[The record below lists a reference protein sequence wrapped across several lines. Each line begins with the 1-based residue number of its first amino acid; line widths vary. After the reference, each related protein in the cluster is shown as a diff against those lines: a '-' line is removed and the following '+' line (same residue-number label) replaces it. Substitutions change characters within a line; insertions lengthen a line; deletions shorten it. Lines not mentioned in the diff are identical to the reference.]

1 MIDYIPWLYNVIKSF
16 KKTLNSKHRTKSKAK
31 DTETRNTDHTQI
43 IHKMQFRS
51 SFKLSYVIKFFD
63 SESYWFHIEIKEV
76 FFNPFCKHLNCTV
89 LVVCF
94 FFQKNMFKECM
105 KKFVALPMEE
115 RQLRIN
121 GKMMALTFFELY
133 QCIWKN

>member
-1 MIDYIPWLYNVIKSF
+1 MDYVPWLYNVIKSL
-16 KKTLNSKHRTKSKAK
+16 KKKLNSKHRTESKAK

-43 IHKMQFRS
+43 IHKMQFQS
-51 SFKLSYVIKFFD
+51 SFKLSYVNKFFD

-76 FFNPFCKHLNCTV
+76 FSNPFCKHLDCTF
-89 LVVCF
+89 LVVF
-94 FFQKNMFKECM
+94 FFSKKTHEECM
-105 KKFVALPMEE
+105 KKFVALPVEE